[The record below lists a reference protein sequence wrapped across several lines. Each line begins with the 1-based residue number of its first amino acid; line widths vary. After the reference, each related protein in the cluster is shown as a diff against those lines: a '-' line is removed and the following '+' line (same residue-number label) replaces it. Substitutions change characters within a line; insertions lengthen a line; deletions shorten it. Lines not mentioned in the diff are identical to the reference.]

1 MRRLLLSAFA
11 MLSIAGTASA
21 APIVLPSDTPLF
33 FQFVNLEQ
41 VDTNGGNDI
50 NVPDSLT
57 TVYGN
62 AGNWGIFV
70 ITNIQSGFPVGAP
83 NTDIQ
88 GGGVN
93 DVFNGTQGSIYG
105 IFYDINLTGATTAT
119 GGHLDLYWSDATG
132 KSLVGAL
139 PNSPT
144 VTSFTSGTFLARL
157 DFASGILGPADCT
170 TTISSNL
177 DPTTVGGS
185 GQADSFANVN
195 TGVSGAWTT
204 SLNGNWFNTP
214 CGIRDIR
221 FSNFFNADATSWNGT
236 NALGLRSNDPG
247 RVFTAV
253 PEPATM
259 ALLGLGLLGF
269 ARARRRTQ

>member
-1 MRRLLLSAFA
+1 MRRLLLSALA

-21 APIVLPSDTPLF
+21 APIVLPGDTPLF

-50 NVPDSLT
+50 NVPDSAT

-62 AGNWGIFV
+62 AGNWGIYV
-70 ITNIQSGFPVGAP
+70 ITNIQTGFPVGAP
-83 NTDIQ
+83 HTDIQ

-93 DVFNGTQGSIYG
+93 DIFNGTQGSIYG

-139 PNSPT
+139 PNSAT

-170 TTISSNL
+170 TAISSNL

-185 GQADSFANVN
+185 GHADSFANVN
-195 TGVSGAWTT
+195 TGASGSWTT
-204 SLNGNWFNTP
+204 ALNGNWFNTP

-221 FSNFFNADATSWNGT
+221 FSNFFNGDATAWNGT

-247 RVFTAV
+247 RAFTV
-253 PEPATM
+253 PEPASL
-259 ALLGLGLLGF
+259 ALLGMGLLGF
-269 ARARRRTQ
+269 ARARRRTS